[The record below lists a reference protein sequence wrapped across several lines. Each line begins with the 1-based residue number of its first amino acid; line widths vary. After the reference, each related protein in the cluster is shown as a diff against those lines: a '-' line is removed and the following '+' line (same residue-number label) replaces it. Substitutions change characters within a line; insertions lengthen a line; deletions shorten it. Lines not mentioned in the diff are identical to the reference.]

1 MLSLG
6 LLDTLDNQGSL
17 GSQAVPNLD
26 NQPEQDN
33 QAAEEV
39 ARDNQAAE
47 EVAQDNQ
54 AAEEVAQDNQPAEEV
69 AQYNQAELGSLLT
82 FLMLHL
88 PGLEDGSLGEHL
100 HKVVVDLGKLVVDSS
115 QNPAQEEGTGV
126 GLMDLPDQGMVGVH
140 MEEVWNLDNKME
152 KNYYYKL
159 ITFNFFEINLL
170 WSHPGQILVVCW

>member
-1 MLSLG
+1 
-6 LLDTLDNQGSL
+6 
-17 GSQAVPNLD
+17 
-26 NQPEQDN
+26 
-33 QAAEEV
+33 
-39 ARDNQAAE
+39 
-47 EVAQDNQ
+47 
-54 AAEEVAQDNQPAEEV
+54 
-69 AQYNQAELGSLLT
+69 
-82 FLMLHL
+82 MLHL

-159 ITFNFFEINLL
+159 ITFNFFEINLFCAL
-170 WSHPGQILVVCW
+170 

>member
-6 LLDTLDNQGSL
+6 LLDTLDNLGSL
-17 GSQAVPNLD
+17 GSQAVQNLG
-26 NQPEQDN
+26 N
-33 QAAEEV
+33 QAE
-39 ARDNQAAE
+39 
-47 EVAQDNQ
+47 QDNQ

-82 FLMLHL
+82 CLMLHL

-115 QNPAQEEGTGV
+115 QNPAQEEGTGA

-140 MEEVWNLDNKME
+140 MEEVWILDNKME
-152 KNYYYKL
+152 KKT
-159 ITFNFFEINLL
+159 IIIN
-170 WSHPGQILVVCW
+170 